1 MELRLKKFLLPC
13 YVGIFC
19 IFLYLP
25 IMVLMIYSFN
35 QGGFPAQW
43 TGVSLCWYDDL
54 FHSVDIWRAF
64 QTSITV
70 AICAAFLSVIF
81 GLMLVYGAKRLKR
94 NITYFFYSNILV
106 PDIVIA
112 IGMLSLFSYFMIPLG
127 VITLIIGHTLLGLGF
142 TVPILKSRLDELDH
156 RLVEASLDLGAS
168 SWYTFRHV
176 VLPFLYPA
184 ILVSTLLVIIVSFDD
199 FVISF
204 FCAGTSA
211 QTLSLYVFTM
221 IRSGISPTV
230 NALSTIMLL
239 ISSFF
244 VLAISLLQARL
255 AVHDEKKSE

>member
-1 MELRLKKFLLPC
+1 MELRLRKLALPL

-25 IMVLMIYSFN
+25 IIILMIYSFN

-43 TGVSLCWYDDL
+43 QGLSLCWYHDL
-54 FHSVDIWRAF
+54 FASVEIWRAF
-64 QTSITV
+64 QNSISV
-70 AICAAFLSVIF
+70 AISAAFFSVTF
-81 GLMLVYGAKRLKR
+81 GLMFVYGAKRFTT
-94 NITYFFYSNILV
+94 NISYFFYSNILV

-112 IGMLSLFSYFMIPLG
+112 VGMLSLFSYFMVPLG
-127 VITLIIGHTLLGLGF
+127 LVTLIIGHTLLGLGF
-142 TVPILKSRLDELDH
+142 TIPILKSRLDELDP

-168 SWYTFRHV
+168 AFYTFRHI

-184 ILVSTLLVIIVSFDD
+184 VLVSTLLVIIVSFDD
-199 FVISF
+199 FVVSF
-204 FCAGTSA
+204 FCAGSSA

-239 ISSFF
+239 VSSFF
-244 VLAISLLQARL
+244 ILAISLLQARL
-255 AVHDEKKSE
+255 AGHHEK

>member
-1 MELRLKKFLLPC
+1 
-13 YVGIFC
+13 
-19 IFLYLP
+19 
-25 IMVLMIYSFN
+25 
-35 QGGFPAQW
+35 
-43 TGVSLCWYDDL
+43 
-54 FHSVDIWRAF
+54 
-64 QTSITV
+64 
-70 AICAAFLSVIF
+70 
-81 GLMLVYGAKRLKR
+81 
-94 NITYFFYSNILV
+94 V

-112 IGMLSLFSYFMIPLG
+112 VGMLSLFSYYMIPLG
-127 VITLIIGHTLLGLGF
+127 IVTLIIGHTLLGLGF
-142 TVPILKSRLDELDH
+142 TIPILKSRLDELDL

-168 SWYTFRHV
+168 VFYTFRHI

-204 FCAGTSA
+204 FCAGSSA

-244 VLAISLLQARL
+244 ILAISLLQARL
-255 AVHDEKKSE
+255 AVHNEK

>member
-1 MELRLKKFLLPC
+1 MKLRLPKLLLPT
-13 YVGIFC
+13 YVTIFC

-25 IMVLMIYSFN
+25 IMILMIYSFN

-43 TGVSLCWYDDL
+43 QGLSLCWYYDL
-54 FHSVDIWRAF
+54 FESVEIWRACKN
-64 QTSITV
+64 SITV
-70 AICAAFLSVIF
+70 ALSSAFLSVIF
-81 GLMLVYGAKRLKR
+81 GLMFVYGAKKFKTD
-94 NITYFFYSNILV
+94 ISYFFYSNILV

-112 IGMLSLFSYFMIPLG
+112 VGMLSLFSYFLVPLG
-127 VITLIIGHTLLGLGF
+127 LITLIVGHTLLGLGF
-142 TVPILKSRLDELDH
+142 TIPILKSRLDELDS

-168 SWYTFRHV
+168 ATYTFRHV

-184 ILVSTLLVIIVSFDD
+184 ILVSTLLVMIVSFDD
-199 FVISF
+199 FVVSF
-204 FCAGTSA
+204 FCAGSSA

-244 VLAISLLQARL
+244 ILAISLLQARL
-255 AVHDEKKSE
+255 VARDAKK

>member
-1 MELRLKKFLLPC
+1 MEFRLRKMILPF

-25 IMVLMIYSFN
+25 IMILMIYSFN
-35 QGGFPAQW
+35 RGGFPAQW
-43 TGVSLCWYDDL
+43 QGLSFCWYYDL
-54 FHSVDIWRAF
+54 FQSVEIWRAF
-64 QTSITV
+64 QNSICV
-70 AICAAFLSVIF
+70 ALSAAFLSVTF
-81 GLMLVYGAKRLKR
+81 GLMLVYGIKQLKT
-94 NITYFFYSNILV
+94 NISYFFYSNILV

-112 IGMLSLFSYFMIPLG
+112 VGMLSLFSYFMVPLG
-127 VITLIIGHTLLGLGF
+127 LITLIIGHTLLGLGF
-142 TVPILKSRLDELDH
+142 TIPILKSRLDELDY

-168 SWYTFRHV
+168 ALYTFRHV

-204 FCAGTSA
+204 FCAGSSA

-230 NALSTIMLL
+230 NALSTIMLVV
-239 ISSFF
+239 SSFF
-244 VLAISLLQARL
+244 ILAISLLQARL
-255 AVHDEKKSE
+255 AVHDGK

>member
-1 MELRLKKFLLPC
+1 MKLRLPKFILPS
-13 YVGIFC
+13 YVALFC

-25 IMVLMIYSFN
+25 IIILMIYSFN

-43 TGVSLCWYDDL
+43 QGLSLCWYYDL
-54 FHSVDIWRAF
+54 FESVEIWRAF
-64 QTSITV
+64 KNSITV
-70 AICAAFLSVIF
+70 AASASLLSVIF
-81 GLMLVYGAKRLKR
+81 GLMFVYGSRGLK
-94 NITYFFYSNILV
+94 NDISYFFYSNILV

-112 IGMLSLFSYFMIPLG
+112 VGMLSLFSYFLIPLG
-127 VITLIIGHTLLGLGF
+127 LITLIIGHTLLGLGF
-142 TVPILKSRLDELDH
+142 TIPILKSRLDELDN

-168 SWYTFRHV
+168 ALYTFRHV

-184 ILVSTLLVIIVSFDD
+184 ILVSTLLVMIVSFDD

-204 FCAGTSA
+204 FCAGSSA

-244 VLAISLLQARL
+244 ILVISLLQARL
-255 AVHDEKKSE
+255 VARDGKK

>member
-1 MELRLKKFLLPC
+1 MEFRLQKYLLPL
-13 YVGIFC
+13 YVGLFC

-25 IMVLMIYSFN
+25 IIILMIYSFN
-35 QGGFPAQW
+35 QGGFPAEW
-43 TGVSLCWYDDL
+43 TGLSLGWYYDL
-54 FHSVDIWRAF
+54 FESVEIWRAF
-64 QTSITV
+64 QNSICV
-70 AICAAFLSVIF
+70 AVSAAFFSVTF
-81 GLMLVYGAKRLKR
+81 GLMLVYGAKHLKTD
-94 NITYFFYSNILV
+94 ISYFFYSNILI

-112 IGMLSLFSYFMIPLG
+112 VGMLSLFSYFMVPLG
-127 VITLIIGHTLLGLGF
+127 LITLIIGHTLLGFGF
-142 TVPILKSRLDELDH
+142 TIPILKSRLDELDY

-168 SWYTFRHV
+168 SLYTFRHI

-204 FCAGTSA
+204 FCAGSAA

-244 VLAISLLQARL
+244 ILAISLLQARL
-255 AVHDEKKSE
+255 AVQDEKK

>member
-1 MELRLKKFLLPC
+1 MELKLKKILLPL
-13 YVGIFC
+13 YVGLFC

-25 IMVLMIYSFN
+25 IIILTMYSFN
-35 QGGFPAQW
+35 KGGFPAQW
-43 TGVSLCWYDDL
+43 TGASFCWYYEL
-54 FHSVDIWRAF
+54 FHSVEIWRAF
-64 QTSITV
+64 QNSVTV
-70 AICAAFLSVIF
+70 AISSAFLSVLL
-81 GLMLVYGAKRLKR
+81 GLMLVYGAKKMKT
-94 NITYFFYSNILV
+94 NVSYFFYSNILV
-106 PDIVIA
+106 PDIAIA
-112 IGMLSLFSYFMIPLG
+112 VGMLSLFSYFMIPLG

-142 TVPILKSRLDELDH
+142 TIPILKARLDELDH

-176 VLPFLYPA
+176 VMPFLYPA
-184 ILVSTLLVIIVSFDD
+184 ILVSTLLVMIVSFDD

-204 FCAGTSA
+204 FCAGSSA

-255 AVHDEKKSE
+255 AAHDEKIS

>member
-1 MELRLKKFLLPC
+1 MELRLRKMLLRL
-13 YVGIFC
+13 YVLTFC

-25 IMVLMIYSFN
+25 IIILMIYSFN
-35 QGGFPAQW
+35 KGGFPAEW
-43 TGVSLCWYDDL
+43 KGLSLCWYHDL
-54 FHSVDIWRAF
+54 FESVEIWRAF
-64 QTSITV
+64 QNSICV
-70 AICAAFLSVIF
+70 AISSAFLSVTF
-81 GLMLVYGAKRLKR
+81 GLMLVYGARSFKTD
-94 NITYFFYSNILV
+94 ISYFFYSNILV

-112 IGMLSLFSYFMIPLG
+112 VGMLSFFSYFMIPLG
-127 VITLIIGHTLLGLGF
+127 LITLIIGHTLLGLGF
-142 TVPILKSRLDELDH
+142 TIPILKARFDELDP

-168 SWYTFRHV
+168 GFYTFRHI

-199 FVISF
+199 FVLSF
-204 FCAGTSA
+204 FCAGSSA

-244 VLAISLLQARL
+244 ILAISLLQARL
-255 AVHDEKKSE
+255 AVHNEK

>member
-1 MELRLKKFLLPC
+1 
-13 YVGIFC
+13 
-19 IFLYLP
+19 
-25 IMVLMIYSFN
+25 MIYSFN
-35 QGGFPAQW
+35 QGGFPAEWQ
-43 TGVSLCWYDDL
+43 GFSFCWYYDL
-54 FHSVDIWRAF
+54 FQSVEIWRAF
-64 QTSITV
+64 QNSISV
-70 AICAAFLSVIF
+70 AISSAFLSVTL
-81 GLMLVYGAKRLKR
+81 GLMLVYGAKQFTTD
-94 NITYFFYSNILV
+94 ISSFFYSNILV

-112 IGMLSLFSYFMIPLG
+112 VGMLSLLSYFMVPLG
-127 VITLIIGHTLLGLGF
+127 LVSLIIGHTLLGLGF
-142 TVPILKSRLDELDH
+142 TIPILKSRLDELDS

-168 SWYTFRHV
+168 SLYTFRHV

-204 FCAGTSA
+204 FCSGSSA

-244 VLAISLLQARL
+244 ILAISLLQARL
-255 AVHDEKKSE
+255 AVHDGK

>member
-1 MELRLKKFLLPC
+1 MGFRLQKLTLPL
-13 YVGIFC
+13 YVTFFC
-19 IFLYLP
+19 VFLYLP
-25 IMVLMIYSFN
+25 IIILMVYSFN
-35 QGGFPAQW
+35 QGGFPAEW
-43 TGVSLCWYDDL
+43 KGLSFCWYYDL
-54 FHSVDIWRAF
+54 FASVEIWRAF
-64 QTSITV
+64 QNSITV
-70 AICAAFLSVIF
+70 AMSAAFLSVTF
-81 GLMLVYGAKRLKR
+81 GLMLVYGAKRLKT
-94 NITYFFYSNILV
+94 NISYFFYSNILV

-112 IGMLSLFSYFMIPLG
+112 VGMLSLFSYYMIPLG
-127 VITLIIGHTLLGLGF
+127 IVTLIIGHTLLGLGF
-142 TVPILKSRLDELDH
+142 TIPILRSRLDEMDP

-168 SWYTFRHV
+168 VLYTFRHI

-204 FCAGTSA
+204 FCAGSSA

-244 VLAISLLQARL
+244 ILAISLLQARL
-255 AVHDEKKSE
+255 AVKNEK